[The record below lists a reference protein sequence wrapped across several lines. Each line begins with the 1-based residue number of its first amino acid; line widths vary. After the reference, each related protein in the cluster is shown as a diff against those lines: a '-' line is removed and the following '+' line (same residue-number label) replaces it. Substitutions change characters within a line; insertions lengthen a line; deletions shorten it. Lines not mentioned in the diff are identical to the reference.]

1 MLFRNY
7 TKELFATLLLLALF
21 LLASYFSQSYSV
33 VLTGLLGDYG
43 TVGMLVYVV
52 GATLA
57 TVIAPLSFLPALPI
71 AVTLWGSF
79 IAALLSIIAW
89 TLGAAIAYIIARRFG
104 RPLVEH
110 LVGKSRLEYFSRF
123 LPTRYLFLAVVFL
136 RMALP
141 VDLLSYVL
149 GLFNIMRFWP
159 YVGAT
164 IIGITPFAFV
174 FAYLADVPIL
184 FQFGALIAGAFIVV
198 FSFPHMKRHYKQIF
212 LQEEKKDSYNS
223 KSA

>member
-1 MLFRNY
+1 MIFRKY
-7 TKELFATLLLLALF
+7 TKELFATLLLLVLF
-21 LLASYFSQSYSV
+21 LLASYFSQTYSAG
-33 VLTGLLGDYG
+33 LTGLLGDYG

-89 TLGAAIAYIIARRFG
+89 TLGAAVAFVIARRFG

-110 LVGKSRLEYFSRF
+110 LVGKSRLEYFSGF

-184 FQFGALIAGAFIVV
+184 FQFGALIAGALIVV
-198 FSFPHMKRHYKQIF
+198 FSFSHMKQHYKQNF

-223 KSA
+223 KSV